1 METIT
6 NFFNEHGGNI
16 LIGFVA
22 FYAICG
28 TIMFIW
34 MPSELKNAIEL
45 DDDFDR
51 LI

>member
-6 NFFNEHGGNI
+6 NFFNEYGGNI
-16 LIGFVA
+16 LLGFVA
-22 FYAICG
+22 FYAICFS
-28 TIMFIW
+28 ILAIW
-34 MPSELKNAIEL
+34 MPIELKNAIEL